1 MNPDTEYKI
10 VKQFVM
16 TLSKACYRINV
27 TGLSYIKDLKP
38 PYIMAGNHHSTIDA
52 IIMGL
57 FVPGKI
63 HFLGKQSAL
72 WTNKYW
78 AKINDYFGTIPVQ
91 ERGEGNDKAIEAG
104 LDVLKIKK
112 RVLGIFPE
120 GAILSHKKSF
130 EGRVGVAKF
139 ALGAG
144 VPVVPVG
151 ILGTEDVLPYPEYGK
166 PAVWPRVGKRVE
178 VHIRRPIYFNQFKS
192 SDSDNYEILR
202 SVTDQ
207 IMDQIRIASKGY
219 GCPKPILKDLLSK
232 GVLTKNVIL
241 TRELNRKS
249 TIPSDSH
256 VI

>member
-1 MNPDTEYKI
+1 MQPNTEI
-10 VKQFVM
+10 VKQFVT

-27 TGLSYIKDLKP
+27 TGLDYLKNLSP

-63 HFLGKQSAL
+63 HYLGKQSAL

-104 LDVLKIKK
+104 LDVLINKK

-120 GAILSHKKSF
+120 GAILNNKKSF

-178 VHIRRPIYFNQFKS
+178 IHIRRPIYFNQYKP
-192 SDSDNYEILR
+192 SDAENYEVLR
-202 SVTDQ
+202 KATDQ
-207 IMDQIRIASKGY
+207 IMNEIRIASKGY
-219 GCPKPILKDLLSK
+219 GCPRPILKDLLSK
-232 GVLTKNVIL
+232 GVLTKGVIL
-241 TRELNRKS
+241 TRSLNRKS
-249 TIPSDSH
+249 NIPSDST